1 MCRNNAVAR
10 IGRLLWAARHLEN
23 PLITLNFYASAIS
36 ATTVITSTTVAS
48 IPSVT
53 LQVYGIRLTLR
64 ANGICPNKP
73 RWQINKG
80 PIKH

>member
-1 MCRNNAVAR
+1 MCRNTSVAR

-23 PLITLNFYASAIS
+23 PLIAPNFYASAMS
-36 ATTVITSTTVAS
+36 ATKVVTSTTAAS

-53 LQVYGIRLTLR
+53 LQVYGIRLTLI